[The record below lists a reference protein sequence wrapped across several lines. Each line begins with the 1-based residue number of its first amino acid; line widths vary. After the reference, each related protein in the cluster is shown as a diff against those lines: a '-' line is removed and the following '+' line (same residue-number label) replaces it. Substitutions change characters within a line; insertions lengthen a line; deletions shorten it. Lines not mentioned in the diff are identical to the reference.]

1 MDEEDKRIY
10 ESAIRVYTS
19 IMKWGGNS
27 IGEIEECINVLEE
40 FEDYEKC
47 KDLLEVLKAYKFK
60 K

>member
-19 IMKWGGNS
+19 IMKGGGNS
-27 IGEIEECINVLEE
+27 IGEIEQCIDILEE
-40 FEDYEKC
+40 YEDYEKC

-60 K
+60 R